1 MTFSQA
7 QSRGRLLR
15 FLVDNL
21 GQEVTSGSAAGAGS
35 FIAINANNE
44 LILSTAAA
52 QSGDVFTPIDASN
65 AYSTSSINIG
75 SDATPGH
82 ELVVTGALHISK
94 NSGASAAQLVL
105 HEDENAGGRLSFTNT
120 ADTSGPYGN
129 SWDWTIYGDPAAQ
142 GSQSDAT
149 LRFWYADADGDGS
162 GQDILTIR
170 GDQKIGIMDTTPSYT
185 LDVNGDI
192 RVVDDLF
199 VDDFARIDALRVGT
213 TATDPGDGN
222 LYVEGNTTLGN
233 ADSDVTTLTSQ
244 LTASEG
250 AYFADRVGIGDATPS
265 YTLDVNGDIRVVDD
279 LFVDDFARIDALRV
293 GTTSTDPGDG
303 NLFVEGS
310 TQLGDAASD
319 VTTVTSQLTAS
330 EGAYF
335 ADRVGIGDS
344 TPTYTLDVNGDI
356 NIADNQYL
364 RIGTTA
370 VAHYTSNQVTIGSSA
385 TSKTLALATDV
396 GDVLSIDATGVVT
409 FDVAPDSTS
418 GENTVLVINSS
429 NEIKR
434 DEIDSRVWGSTLVDA
449 TNGTSN
455 EIPTFT
461 DSNSITGESSLTYD
475 GSLLTIGD
483 GNYSDGETILKFN
496 TDRHWTF
503 LQVGNGS
510 GAALKLQNTNGPNK
524 NFIIQTNGETRFYNS
539 SGAEKFVIE
548 NSTGDTD
555 SAGTKNFN
563 IEHPFKSGY
572 RLRHTSIEGP
582 LCDLIYR
589 GKITL
594 DGNEGVVDVDS
605 QFGMTIGTYAALTKN
620 PQVFLHNSTGW
631 SPVRVKSFSEG
642 ILTIE
647 SQSADN
653 DEVCWMVVATRRD
666 SGAMASNSTDENGDL
681 IVEFEDIEEDPIDED
696 PIDV

>member
-170 GDQKIGIMDTTPSYT
+170 GDQKIGIMDT
-185 LDVNGDI
+185 
-192 RVVDDLF
+192 
-199 VDDFARIDALRVGT
+199 
-213 TATDPGDGN
+213 
-222 LYVEGNTTLGN
+222 
-233 ADSDVTTLTSQ
+233 
-244 LTASEG
+244 
-250 AYFADRVGIGDATPS
+250 TPS